1 MRRKLNKPFI
11 RHDADASR
19 DTKIQELKLDHG
31 MLGYGVYWALIEY
44 LFEKGGKAK
53 YDFRLLAHVL
63 NVDVRTLRKILPDC
77 IEKYH
82 LFDEEDSYF
91 WSNRLNRELD
101 NIKGTSMQNSIN
113 VSKRHAKKSDN
124 SMQIK
129 DLQNSNND
137 LKTYDR
143 STTVV
148 QPYNERSTNKEVEAE
163 EEEKNKIQVE
173 KETYGEFQN
182 VLLSK
187 AEYLRLLN
195 EEGIEEAAKWI
206 EELSCYKESK
216 GKKYKSDYATLRNW
230 IRNKTKEIVQNHSTS
245 SFEGGGKVL
254 PFKPKPLKPFFEE
267 EEAQA

>member
-1 MRRKLNKPFI
+1 MKKKHTKPFI
-11 RHDADASR
+11 RHDVDASR

-63 NVDVRTLRKILPDC
+63 NVDARTLRKILPDC

-113 VSKRHAKKSDN
+113 VSKRYATESN
-124 SMQIK
+124 NNMQVI
-129 DLQNSNND
+129 DLQNSNKD

-148 QPYNERSTNKEVEAE
+148 QPYNERTTIKEVD
-163 EEEKNKIQVE
+163 EEKNKIQVE

-206 EELSCYKESK
+206 EELSCYKESTQQ
-216 GKKYKSDYATLRNW
+216 YQVPN
-230 IRNKTKEIVQNHSTS
+230 Q
-245 SFEGGGKVL
+245 
-254 PFKPKPLKPFFEE
+254 
-267 EEAQA
+267 

>member
-1 MRRKLNKPFI
+1 MRTKHHKPFI
-11 RHDADASR
+11 RHDVDASR
-19 DTKIQELKLDHG
+19 DTKIQELRLDHG
-31 MLGYGVYWALIEY
+31 ILGYGVYWALIEY
-44 LFEKGGKAK
+44 LFEQGGKAK
-53 YDFRLLAHVL
+53 YDFRFLAHVL
-63 NVDVRTLRKILPDC
+63 NVDARTLRKILPDC

-113 VSKRHAKKSDN
+113 VSKRYATESDN
-124 SMQIK
+124 NLQVK
-129 DLQNSNND
+129 DLQNSDKD

-148 QPYNERSTNKEVEAE
+148 QPYNERTTIKEVD
-163 EEEKNKIQVE
+163 EEKNKIQVE

-195 EEGIEEAAKWI
+195 EEGIEEATKWI

-216 GKKYKSDYATLRNW
+216 GKKYKSDYATIRNW
-230 IRNKTKEIVQNHSTS
+230 VRTKNKEIVQTHSTS
-245 SFEGGGKVL
+245 NFEGGGKVL

>member
-1 MRRKLNKPFI
+1 MRTKHNKPFI
-11 RHDADASR
+11 RHDVDASR

-31 MLGYGVYWALIEY
+31 ILGYGVYWALIEY
-44 LFEKGGKAK
+44 LFEQGGKAK
-53 YDFRLLAHVL
+53 YDFRFLAHVL
-63 NVDVRTLRKILPDC
+63 NVDARTLRKILPDC

-101 NIKGTSMQNSIN
+101 NIKAASKQNSIN
-113 VSKRHAKKSDN
+113 ATKRYA
-124 SMQIK
+124 IK
-129 DLQNSNND
+129 NDKQLLEID
-137 LKTYDR
+137 LKDSNDDFKRCDR
-143 STTVV
+143 STTAVRSH
-148 QPYNERSTNKEVEAE
+148 NERTTNKEIEQE
-163 EEEKNKIQVE
+163 QENKRETE

-195 EEGIEEAAKWI
+195 EEGIEEATKWI

-216 GKKYKSDYATLRNW
+216 GKKYKSDYATIRNW
-230 IRNKTKEIVQNHSTS
+230 VRNKNKEIVQTHSTS
-245 SFEGGGKVL
+245 NFEGGGKVL

>member
-1 MRRKLNKPFI
+1 MKKKHTKPFI
-11 RHDADASR
+11 RHDVDASR

-63 NVDVRTLRKILPDC
+63 NVDARTLRKILPDC

-113 VSKRHAKKSDN
+113 VSKRYATESN
-124 SMQIK
+124 NNMQVI
-129 DLQNSNND
+129 DLQNSNKD

-143 STTVV
+143 STAV
-148 QPYNERSTNKEVEAE
+148 
-163 EEEKNKIQVE
+163 
-173 KETYGEFQN
+173 
-182 VLLSK
+182 
-187 AEYLRLLN
+187 
-195 EEGIEEAAKWI
+195 
-206 EELSCYKESK
+206 
-216 GKKYKSDYATLRNW
+216 
-230 IRNKTKEIVQNHSTS
+230 
-245 SFEGGGKVL
+245 
-254 PFKPKPLKPFFEE
+254 
-267 EEAQA
+267 